1 MARTRLTTYTAPPT
15 DVVAALDALRT
26 EAGVPAEF
34 PPAAL
39 AEAEEAAR
47 AWEDGGPERY
57 LAQGHGDGVPVR
69 DARDLALV
77 TIDPPGSM
85 DLDQAVL
92 LERLGRPDGGDAAHP
107 ETTAPAAIDGAGG
120 TDAVAPSAVAPS
132 TVACGSASGPAAYR
146 VTYAIADLAA
156 FVVPGGALDAELSRR
171 GETVYAPDRATP
183 LHPGVLSH
191 GAASLLPDEDRPSC
205 LWAIELDA
213 TGRVLSARVERAL
226 VRSRSRLTYA
236 QVQGALD
243 AGAAAPGRLPEA
255 VPADLPELLREIGTL
270 REEREVARGGVSLES
285 PEQEIEPTGELGPD
299 GTPTGYRLVF
309 RAALPVEQWNAQVSL
324 LTGICAARIMVAAGV
339 GILRTMPPAGA
350 KDYARLRRVARALH
364 VDWPESMGY
373 PELVRTLDPALPAH
387 AAFIDQALSLFR
399 GAGYLAFGVGG
410 VPVPVDDDEADTS
423 EAVHAAIASRYAHVT
438 APLRRLVDRYGEEVC
453 VAACAG
459 APVPEW
465 VRAALPGLPEIMTT
479 TGQRSRAVGRGAV
492 AALEALVLRGHEG
505 EDFEGVITSAKE
517 AKDGAPQR
525 GEVMVTEPAVVG
537 TVTAQAGEL
546 PVGERVR
553 VRLQAVDVAEGR
565 IDFVLPA

>member
-1 MARTRLTTYTAPPT
+1 MARTRLTSYTAPPA
-15 DVVAALDALRT
+15 DVVTALDALR
-26 EAGVPAEF
+26 EKAGVPAAF
-34 PPAAL
+34 PPEPL
-39 AEAEEAAR
+39 AEAEKAAQ
-47 AWEDGGPERY
+47 AWDEGGAERY
-57 LAQGHGDGVPVR
+57 LAQGHGDGIPVR

-92 LERLGRPDGGDAAHP
+92 LERLDAA
-107 ETTAPAAIDGAGG
+107 EESREAAAATAPPAAADEAVSTGS
-120 TDAVAPSAVAPS
+120 VAPTAVS
-132 TVACGSASGPAAYR
+132 CGSATGPAAYR

-171 GETVYAPDRATP
+171 GETVYAPDHSTP
-183 LHPGVLSH
+183 LHPEVLSH
-191 GAASLLPDEDRPSC
+191 GAASLLPNQERPSC
-205 LWAIELDA
+205 LWTIELDV

-226 VRSRSRLTYA
+226 VRSRAHLTYA
-236 QVQGALD
+236 QVQDALD
-243 AGAAAPGRLPEA
+243 AEPEAAGRLPEA

-285 PEQEIEPTGELGPD
+285 PEQEIEPASEPGPD

-309 RAALPVEQWNAQVSL
+309 RAALSVEQWNAQVSL

-364 VDWPESMGY
+364 VEWPDAMGY

-459 APVPEW
+459 ASVPSW
-465 VRAALPGLPEIMTT
+465 VLQALPGLPEVMAT
-479 TGQRSRAVGRGAV
+479 TGQRARAIGRGAV
-492 AALEALVLRGHEG
+492 AALEALLLRGHDG
-505 EDFEGVITSAKE
+505 DVFDGVITSAKE
-517 AKDGAPQR
+517 GKDGAPQH
-525 GEVMVTEPAVVG
+525 GEVMLSEPAVVG
-537 TVTAQAGEL
+537 ALTAQAGEL

-553 VRLQAVDVAEGR
+553 VRLDDVDVASGR
-565 IDFVLPA
+565 IDFALVTD